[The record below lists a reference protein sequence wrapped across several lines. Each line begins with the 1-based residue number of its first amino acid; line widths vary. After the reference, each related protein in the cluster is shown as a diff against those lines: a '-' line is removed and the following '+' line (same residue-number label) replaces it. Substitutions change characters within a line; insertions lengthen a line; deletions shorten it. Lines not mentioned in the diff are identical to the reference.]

1 MRRGESISTSRPSR
15 RLSQVEKL
23 IWAPP
28 QYATLSRM
36 TPLQWFKAQ
45 SSAIGF
51 SCVCGLAT
59 LALPTSTVF
68 AQAAATA
75 SSRAPSDAPS
85 SVPSIDQALEAQT
98 ASGPALSPDGQ
109 RVVYEV
115 SRTNWKTNAF
125 ERDLWI
131 ADRAGKAHLLTSKVK
146 SSSGAQWSPDGRW
159 IAFSS
164 DRPGQVAETK
174 ADTKQI
180 YVIDPTGGEA
190 RQVTKL
196 EDGVDGY
203 EWAPDSKTIA
213 FTTKDPLSK
222 AQKDR
227 VERYGE
233 YTVVDGDERMM
244 HLWTV
249 DVTAAPVA
257 APATEAPAAE
267 NDQAAKSAAAKTP
280 PFGVPEAHRLTEGD
294 EFSVEG
300 FSWSKDGT
308 KIAFAASKDGELKNG
323 GTTTIYVVSVA
334 DKKVTKLVTTPG
346 PNTDPHF
353 SPDGSEVAFETAD
366 GAQYFFYANQ
376 KIAVVP
382 VTGGKPHVVSGT
394 FDEDVHLFEWTD
406 RGIYFG
412 ALKKTASHLY
422 RLNVATAAVEQVT
435 HPDDLMANSA
445 SFTKDFSEVAYVAAR
460 PNTGSEIYIAAT
472 TRATPAIQVTHLT
485 DRMKVYTLARREV
498 VSWKSGDGTT
508 IEGILMKP
516 ADFDAKKKY
525 PLLVVIHGG
534 PTGIDRPNVSPD
546 RYYPVE
552 QFVAKGALVLRPNYR
567 GSAGYGAAFRA
578 LNVRNL
584 GVGDYADVISG
595 VDYLIA
601 QGYVDKDRVGSMG
614 WSEGGYISA
623 FITTSS
629 DRFKAVSVGAGISD
643 WMTYYVNTDITPFTR
658 QYLKSTPWEDPEIYR
673 KASPIS
679 YIAKAK
685 TPTLIQQG
693 DRDKRVPVPDSFELR
708 QALEDKGVPVKMVL
722 YHGFG
727 HPIDKPKQ
735 QRAVME
741 ENLHWFEHYI
751 WGEPFVDGVGPGA
764 APFAIVR

>member
-1 MRRGESISTSRPSR
+1 MAWCA
-15 RLSQVEKL
+15 K
-23 IWAPP
+23 
-28 QYATLSRM
+28 LSRM
-36 TPLQWFKAQ
+36 TSQLRFQTKI
-45 SSAIGF
+45 SVVRV
-51 SCVCGLAT
+51 SCLFGLA
-59 LALPTSTVF
+59 LFLFAARVSF
-68 AQAAATA
+68 AQ
-75 SSRAPSDAPS
+75 APS
-85 SVPSIDQALEAQT
+85 SVPSIDQALEAQVP
-98 ASGPALSPDGQ
+98 SGPALSPDGQ

-115 SRTNWKTNAF
+115 SRTNWKADAF

-131 ADRAGKAHLLTSKVK
+131 ADRAGNTHLLSAQVK
-146 SSSGAQWSPDGRW
+146 SSSGAKWSPDGRW
-159 IAFSS
+159 VAFAS
-164 DRPGQVAETK
+164 DRPGQIAETK
-174 ADTKQI
+174 ADSKQI

-196 EDGVDGY
+196 DDGVSDF

-213 FTTKDPLSK
+213 FTTQDPLSK

-233 YTVVDGDERMM
+233 YTVIDGDERMT

-249 DVTAAPVA
+249 DVTQ
-257 APATEAPAAE
+257 APATGA
-267 NDQAAKSAAAKTP
+267 
-280 PFGVPEAHRLTEGD
+280 PEAHRLTEGD
-294 EFSVEG
+294 GFSVQG
-300 FSWSKDGT
+300 FSWSKDGS
-308 KIAFAASKDGELKNG
+308 KIAFAASKNGELKNG
-323 GTTTIYVVSVA
+323 GTTTVYVISVA
-334 DKKVTKLVTTPG
+334 DKKVTKLVTTSG
-346 PNTDPHF
+346 PNNDPHF
-353 SPDGSEVAFETAD
+353 SPDGTQVAFVTAD

-382 VTGGKPHVVSGT
+382 VTGGQPKVVSGA
-394 FDEDVHLFEWTD
+394 FDEDARLMEWSEN
-406 RGIYFG
+406 GIYFG

-422 RLNVATAAVEQVT
+422 RLNVTTGAVEQVT
-435 HPDDLMANSA
+435 HPDDLMASGA
-445 SFTKDFSEVAYVAAR
+445 SFSKDFSEVAYRAAM
-460 PNTGSEIYIAAT
+460 PNTGAEIYIAST
-472 TRATPAIQVTHLT
+472 TGNTPAIRVTHLS
-485 DRMKVYTLARREV
+485 DAMKSFTLARREV
-498 VSWKSGDGTT
+498 VRWRSGDGAA
-508 IEGILMKP
+508 IEGVLYKP
-516 ADFDAKKKY
+516 ANFDAKKRY

-534 PTGIDRPNVSPD
+534 PTGVDQPSVNPD
-546 RYYPVE
+546 RYYPIE
-552 QFVAKGALVLRPNYR
+552 EFVAKGALVLRPNYR

-595 VDYLIA
+595 VDYLIG
-601 QGYVDKDRVGSMG
+601 QGFVDKDRVGSMG

-658 QYLKSTPWEDPEIYR
+658 QYLKATPWDDPEIYR
-673 KASPIS
+673 KTSPIS

-741 ENLHWFEHYI
+741 ENLHWFGHYI
-751 WGEPFVDGVGPGA
+751 WGEPFADGVGPGA
-764 APFAIVR
+764 EPAAIK

>member
-1 MRRGESISTSRPSR
+1 M
-15 RLSQVEKL
+15 
-23 IWAPP
+23 
-28 QYATLSRM
+28 
-36 TPLQWFKAQ
+36 
-45 SSAIGF
+45 
-51 SCVCGLAT
+51 
-59 LALPTSTVF
+59 
-68 AQAAATA
+68 
-75 SSRAPSDAPS
+75 
-85 SVPSIDQALEAQT
+85 
-98 ASGPALSPDGQ
+98 SGAALSPDG
-109 RVVYEV
+109 RWVVYEV
-115 SRTNWKTNAF
+115 SRTNWKANAF

-131 ADRAGKAHLLTSKVK
+131 SDREGHAHLLTAQVK
-146 SSSGAQWSPDGRW
+146 SSSGARWSPDGRW
-159 IAFSS
+159 IAFAS
-164 DRPGQVAETK
+164 DRPGQIAETK
-174 ADTKQI
+174 ADSRQI
-180 YVIDPTGGEA
+180 YVIDAAGGEA
-190 RQVTKL
+190 RQETKL

-203 EWAPDSKTIA
+203 EWGPDSKTIA
-213 FTTKDPLSK
+213 FTTRDPESK

-227 VERYGE
+227 AEKYGD
-233 YTVVDGDERMM
+233 YSVIDGDERMT

-257 APATEAPAAE
+257 APEGKAPASTATP
-267 NDQAAKSAAAKTP
+267 TP

-294 EFSVEG
+294 EFSVQD
-300 FSWSKDGT
+300 FAWSKDGS

-323 GTTTIYVVSVA
+323 GTATVYTVSVA

-346 PNTDPHF
+346 PHTNPHF
-353 SPDGSEVAFETAD
+353 SPDGTQVAFATAD
-366 GAQYFFYANQ
+366 GAPFFFYANE

-382 VTGGKPHVVSGT
+382 ATGGKPKVVSGS
-394 FDEDVHLFEWTD
+394 FDEDARLLDWSEV
-406 RGIYFG
+406 GIYFA
-412 ALKKTASHLY
+412 ALKKTAAHLY
-422 RLNVATAAVEQVT
+422 RLNVATGTVEQLT
-435 HPDDLMANSA
+435 HPDDVVANGF
-445 SFTKDFSEVAYVAAR
+445 SFSKDFGQVAYRAGA
-460 PNTGSEIYIAAT
+460 PNTGVEIYVAST
-472 TRATPAIQVTHLT
+472 TGGAPVQVTHAG
-485 DRMKVYTLARREV
+485 DAMKGYTLARREV
-498 VSWKSGDGTT
+498 VQWKSGDGAT
-508 IEGILMKP
+508 IEGVLLKP

-534 PTGIDRPNVSPD
+534 PTGVDGPIVNPD

-552 QFVAKGALVLRPNYR
+552 QFVSKGALVLRPNYR

-595 VDYLIA
+595 VDYLIG
-601 QGYVDKDRVGSMG
+601 QGFVDKDRVGSMG

-623 FITTSS
+623 FIATAS

-658 QYLKSTPWEDPEIYR
+658 QYLKATPWDDPEIY
-673 KASPIS
+673 KKTSPIS

-693 DRDKRVPVPDSFELR
+693 DRDRRVPVPDSFELR

-741 ENLHWFEHYI
+741 ENLHWFGHYI
-751 WGEPFVDGVGPGA
+751 WGEPFVDGVGPGG
-764 APFAIVR
+764 APAVGK

>member
-1 MRRGESISTSRPSR
+1 MVLLAARPAAG
-15 RLSQVEKL
+15 Q
-23 IWAPP
+23 
-28 QYATLSRM
+28 
-36 TPLQWFKAQ
+36 
-45 SSAIGF
+45 AI
-51 SCVCGLAT
+51 A
-59 LALPTSTVF
+59 
-68 AQAAATA
+68 
-75 SSRAPSDAPS
+75 R
-85 SVPSIDQALEAQT
+85 VPSIDQALEMQT

-109 RVVYEV
+109 HVVYEV
-115 SRTNWKTNAF
+115 SRTNWKTDAF

-131 ADRAGKAHLLTSKVK
+131 ADRAGNSHLLTAQVK
-146 SSSGAQWSPDGRW
+146 SSSGARWSPDGRW
-159 IAFSS
+159 IAFAS
-164 DRPGQVAETK
+164 DRPGQIAETK
-174 ADTKQI
+174 ADSRQI
-180 YVIDPTGGEA
+180 YVIDPMGGEA

-203 EWAPDSKTIA
+203 EWGPDSKTIA

-233 YTVVDGDERMM
+233 YTVIDGDEQMT

-249 DVTAAPVA
+249 DVTADPVA
-257 APATEAPAAE
+257 PPAKDKSSSSTSATPA
-267 NDQAAKSAAAKTP
+267 P

-294 EFSVEG
+294 EFSVSG
-300 FSWSKDGT
+300 FAWSKDGS
-308 KIAFAASKDGELKNG
+308 KIAFAASRNGELKNG
-323 GTTTIYVVSVA
+323 GTSTVYVVSVA
-334 DKKVTKLVTTPG
+334 DKKVTKLVTSPG
-346 PNTDPHF
+346 PNSDPHF
-353 SPDGSEVAFETAD
+353 SPDGTQVAFVTAD
-366 GAQYFFYANQ
+366 GAPYFFYANQ

-382 VTGGKPHVVSGT
+382 VGGGRPKVVSGS
-394 FDEDVHLFEWTD
+394 FDEDARLLDWSEKGV
-406 RGIYFG
+406 YFA
-412 ALKKTASHLY
+412 ALKKTAGHLY
-422 RLNVATAAVEQVT
+422 RLNVATGAVVQVT
-435 HPDDLMANSA
+435 HPDYVVANGF
-445 SFTKDFSEVAYVAAR
+445 SFSKDFSEVAYRAAMPNSGAEIYVAST
-460 PNTGSEIYIAAT
+460 TGSG
-472 TRATPAIQVTHLT
+472 PAVQLTHL
-485 DRMKVYTLARREV
+485 DDAMKPYTLARREV
-498 VSWKSGDGTT
+498 VSWKSGDGAT
-508 IEGILMKP
+508 IEGVLLKP
-516 ADFDAKKKY
+516 ADFDPKKKY

-534 PTGIDRPNVSPD
+534 PTGVSQPVVNPD

-552 QFVAKGALVLRPNYR
+552 MFVAKGALVLRPNYR

-595 VDYLIA
+595 VDSLIA
-601 QGYVDKDRVGSMG
+601 QGFVDKDRVGSMG

-658 QYLKSTPWEDPEIYR
+658 QYLKATPWDDPEIY
-673 KASPIS
+673 KKTSPIT

-751 WGEPFVDGVGPGA
+751 WGEPFVEGVGPGA
-764 APFAIVR
+764 APVSSK

>member
-1 MRRGESISTSRPSR
+1 
-15 RLSQVEKL
+15 
-23 IWAPP
+23 
-28 QYATLSRM
+28 M
-36 TPLQWFKAQ
+36 TPHYGWKLLFAACMSGFALSFFNVPAAVGQTVAGA
-45 SSAIGF
+45 SA
-51 SCVCGLAT
+51 
-59 LALPTSTVF
+59 
-68 AQAAATA
+68 
-75 SSRAPSDAPS
+75 
-85 SVPSIDQALEAQT
+85 SVPTIDQALEFAT
-98 ASGPALSPDGQ
+98 ASGAALSPDGQ

-115 SRTNWKTNAF
+115 SRTNWKDNAF

-131 ADRAGKAHLLTSKVK
+131 SDRAGNTHLLTVQVK
-146 SSSGAQWSPDGRW
+146 SSSGARWSPNGKW
-159 IAFSS
+159 VAFAS

-174 ADTKQI
+174 ADTRQI
-180 YVIDPTGGEA
+180 YVIDPMGGEA

-203 EWAPDSKTIA
+203 EWGPDSKTIA
-213 FTTKDPLSK
+213 FTTKDPQSK

-233 YTVVDGDERMM
+233 YTVIDGDERMT

-249 DVTAAPVA
+249 DVTAAPVT
-257 APATEAPAAE
+257 APAKDKKPSSDAVV
-267 NDQAAKSAAAKTP
+267 P

-294 EFSVEG
+294 GFSVDG
-300 FSWSKDGT
+300 FSWSPDGT
-308 KIAFAASKDGELKNG
+308 KIAFDASKDGELKNG
-323 GTTTIYVVSVA
+323 GTSTVYVISIG

-346 PNTDPHF
+346 PNSDPHF
-353 SPDGSEVAFETAD
+353 SPDGTQVAFVTAD

-382 VTGGKPHVVSGT
+382 VTGGKPRVVSGS
-394 FDEDVHLFEWTD
+394 FDEDAHLFEWSEK
-406 RGIYFG
+406 GIYFG
-412 ALKKTASHLY
+412 ALKKTSSHLY
-422 RLNVATAAVEQVT
+422 RLNAATGAVEQVS
-435 HPDDLMANSA
+435 HPDDVMANGA
-445 SFTKDFSEVAYVAAR
+445 SFTKDFGEVAYTAAR
-460 PNTGSEIYIAAT
+460 PNTGSEIYIAST
-472 TRATPAIQVTHLT
+472 TGSGAAVRVTHLT
-485 DRMKVYTLARREV
+485 DAMKPYTLARREV

-508 IEGILMKP
+508 VEGILEKP

-534 PTGIDRPNVSPD
+534 PKGIDRPNVSPD

-567 GSAGYGAAFRA
+567 GSAGYGGAFRA

-595 VDYLIA
+595 VDYLIS
-601 QGYVDKDRVGSMG
+601 QGFVDKDRVGSMG

-643 WMTYYVNTDITPFTR
+643 WMTYYVNTDITPFTQ
-658 QYLKSTPWEDPEIYR
+658 QYLKATPWDDPEIY
-673 KASPIS
+673 KKTSPITYVS
-679 YIAKAK
+679 KAK

-764 APFAIVR
+764 APVATK

>member
-1 MRRGESISTSRPSR
+1 
-15 RLSQVEKL
+15 
-23 IWAPP
+23 
-28 QYATLSRM
+28 M
-36 TPLQWFKAQ
+36 TPHNWLKAHI
-45 SSAIGF
+45 SVA
-51 SCVCGLAT
+51 GL
-59 LALPTSTVF
+59 SFVF
-68 AQAAATA
+68 ALAIPASPAFAQNSATGQSA
-75 SSRAPSDAPS
+75 SGQSATGQSR
-85 SVPSIDQALEAQT
+85 VPTIDQALEAQT
-98 ASGPALSPDGQ
+98 ASAPALSPDGQ

-115 SRTNWKTNAF
+115 SRTNWKANAF

-131 ADRAGKAHLLTSKVK
+131 ADRAGNTHLLTSQVK
-146 SSSGAQWSPDGRW
+146 SSSGAKWSPDGRW
-159 IAFSS
+159 VAFAS
-164 DRPGQVAETK
+164 DRPGQVADTK
-174 ADTKQI
+174 ADTRQI

-196 EDGVDGY
+196 DDGVDGY

-233 YTVVDGDERMM
+233 YSVIDGDERMT

-249 DVTAAPVA
+249 DVTAPPVVAPMKSDSSTSA
-257 APATEAPAAE
+257 STSTSTTPATPPA
-267 NDQAAKSAAAKTP
+267 
-280 PFGVPEAHRLTEGD
+280 GVPEAHRLTEGD
-294 EFSVEG
+294 GFSVLG
-300 FSWSKDGT
+300 FSWAKDGS
-308 KIAFAASKDGELKNG
+308 KIAFAASKDGELKHG
-323 GTTTIYVVSVA
+323 GTTMIYVVTIA
-334 DKKVTKLVTTPG
+334 DKKVTKLVTAPG

-353 SPDGSEVAFETAD
+353 SPDGTQVAFVTAD

-382 VTGGKPHVVSGT
+382 ATGGTPKVVSGN
-394 FDEDVHLFEWTD
+394 FDEDARLLEWSEK
-406 RGIYFG
+406 GIYFS
-412 ALKKTASHLY
+412 ALKKTAAHLY
-422 RLNVATAAVEQVT
+422 LLNVTTASVEQVT
-435 HPDDLMANSA
+435 HPDDVVANGF
-445 SFTKDFSEVAYVAAR
+445 SFSKDFSQVAYRAAA
-460 PNTGSEIYIAAT
+460 PNTGGDIYVASTSNDSAAI
-472 TRATPAIQVTHLT
+472 RITHL
-485 DRMKVYTLARREV
+485 DDAMKAYTLARREV
-498 VSWKSGDGTT
+498 VHWKSGDGATV
-508 IEGILMKP
+508 EGILIKP
-516 ADFDAKKKY
+516 ADFDPKKKY

-534 PTGIDRPNVSPD
+534 PTGIDQPVINPD

-552 QFVAKGALVLRPNYR
+552 LFVEKGALVLRPNYR
-567 GSAGYGAAFRA
+567 GSAGYGGAFRA

-595 VDYLIA
+595 VDYLIS
-601 QGYVDKDRVGSMG
+601 QGFVDKDRVGSMG

-623 FITTSS
+623 FITASS

-658 QYLKSTPWEDPEIYR
+658 QYLKATPWDDPEIY
-673 KASPIS
+673 KKTSPIS
-679 YIAKAK
+679 YIAKAR

-764 APFAIVR
+764 APIVTK

>member
-1 MRRGESISTSRPSR
+1 
-15 RLSQVEKL
+15 
-23 IWAPP
+23 
-28 QYATLSRM
+28 M
-36 TPLQWFKAQ
+36 TPHQWFKAQ
-45 SSAIGF
+45 IFVAGL
-51 SCVCGLAT
+51 SCVYGLTT
-59 LALPTSTVF
+59 LALPARMAF
-68 AQAAATA
+68 AQATTTA
-75 SSRAPSDAPS
+75 SS
-85 SVPSIDQALEAQT
+85 SVPSIDQALEAQ
-98 ASGPALSPDGQ
+98 AALGAALSPDGQ

-115 SRTNWKTNAF
+115 SRTNWKSNAF

-131 ADRAGKAHLLTSKVK
+131 ADRAGNTHLLTAQEK
-146 SSSGAQWSPDGRW
+146 SSSGAKWSPDGRW
-159 IAFSS
+159 VAFVS

-174 ADTKQI
+174 ADSRQI

-196 EDGVDGY
+196 EDGVDGF

-213 FTTKDPLSK
+213 FTTKDPVSK

-227 VERYGE
+227 VERYRE
-233 YTVVDGDERMM
+233 YTVIDGDERMT

-249 DVTAAPVA
+249 DVTAAPVVAPAKDKSSSSASA
-257 APATEAPAAE
+257 AP
-267 NDQAAKSAAAKTP
+267 TP

-294 EFSVEG
+294 GFSVQG
-300 FSWSKDGT
+300 FSWSKDGE
-308 KIAFAASKDGELKNG
+308 KIAFAASKDGQLKNG
-323 GTTTIYVVSVA
+323 GTTTVYLITAA

-346 PNTDPHF
+346 PNTNPQF
-353 SPDGSEVAFETAD
+353 SPDGSEVAFVTAD

-376 KIAVVP
+376 KLAVVP
-382 VTGGKPHVVSGT
+382 VAGGKPRVVSGS
-394 FDEDVHLFEWTD
+394 FDEDARLLDWSEK
-406 RGIYFG
+406 GIYFAG
-412 ALKKTASHLY
+412 LKKTAAHLY
-422 RLNVATAAVEQVT
+422 VLNATTGAVVQVT
-435 HPDDLMANSA
+435 HPDDVVANGF
-445 SFTKDFSEVAYVAAR
+445 SFSKDFSQVAYRAAA
-460 PNTGSEIYIAAT
+460 PNAGGEIYVAST
-472 TRATPAIQVTHLT
+472 TGTGNAEQITHLC
-485 DRMKVYTLARREV
+485 DAMKPYTLARREV
-498 VSWKSGDGTT
+498 VHWKSGDGATV
-508 IEGILMKP
+508 EGVLLKP

-534 PTGIDRPNVSPD
+534 PTGIDQPVVNPD

-595 VDYLIA
+595 VDYLIS
-601 QGYVDKDRVGSMG
+601 QGFVDKDRVGSMG

-658 QYLKSTPWEDPEIYR
+658 QYLKSTPWDDPEIY
-673 KASPIS
+673 KKTSPIT

-727 HPIDKPKQ
+727 HPIDKPKE

-741 ENLHWFEHYI
+741 ENLHWFGHYI
-751 WGEPFVDGVGPGA
+751 WGEPFVDGIGPGA
-764 APFAIVR
+764 APIGAEK

>member
-1 MRRGESISTSRPSR
+1 MT
-15 RLSQVEKL
+15 
-23 IWAPP
+23 PP
-28 QYATLSRM
+28 NLSRAKF
-36 TPLQWFKAQ
+36 PVAGISCLVGVALLLPARLVAGQ
-45 SSAIGF
+45 AI
-51 SCVCGLAT
+51 A
-59 LALPTSTVF
+59 
-68 AQAAATA
+68 
-75 SSRAPSDAPS
+75 RI
-85 SVPSIDQALEAQT
+85 PSIDQALEAQT
-98 ASGPALSPDGQ
+98 ASGAALSPDGQ

-115 SRTNWKTNAF
+115 SRTNWKDNAF

-131 ADRAGKAHLLTSKVK
+131 ADRAGSTHLLTAQAK
-146 SSSGAQWSPDGRW
+146 SSSGARWSPDGRW
-159 IAFSS
+159 VAFAS

-174 ADTKQI
+174 ADSKQI
-180 YVIDPTGGEA
+180 YLIDPTGGEA

-196 EDGVDGY
+196 DDGVDAF

-233 YTVVDGDERMM
+233 YTVIDGDERMT

-257 APATEAPAAE
+257 APAKEKAA
-267 NDQAAKSAAAKTP
+267 ASGSAAPPP
-280 PFGVPEAHRLTEGD
+280 PFGVPEAHRLTEG
-294 EFSVEG
+294 EGFSVQG
-300 FSWSKDGT
+300 FSWSKDGA

-323 GTTTIYVVSVA
+323 GSTTVYVVAVA
-334 DKKVTKLVTTPG
+334 DRKVTKLVTTPG
-346 PNTDPHF
+346 PNNDPHF
-353 SPDGSEVAFETAD
+353 SPDGRQVAFATAD

-382 VTGGKPHVVSGT
+382 VTGGTPKVVSGS
-394 FDEDVHLFEWTD
+394 FDEDARLLDWSEK
-406 RGIYFG
+406 GIYFS
-412 ALKKTASHLY
+412 ALKKTAAHLY
-422 RLNVATAAVEQVT
+422 LLNVTTGATEQVT
-435 HPDDLMANSA
+435 HPDDVVANGF
-445 SFTKDFSEVAYVAAR
+445 SFSKDFSQLAYSAAR
-460 PNTGSEIYIAAT
+460 PNTGGDIYIASTTDGSAAT
-472 TRATPAIQVTHLT
+472 RVTHL
-485 DRMKVYTLARREV
+485 DDAMKPYTLARREV
-498 VSWKSGDGTT
+498 VRWKSGDGALV
-508 IEGILMKP
+508 ESILVKP
-516 ADFDAKKKY
+516 ADFDPKKKY

-534 PTGIDRPNVSPD
+534 PTGIDRPNVAPD

-601 QGYVDKDRVGSMG
+601 QGFVDKDRVGSMG

-658 QYLKSTPWEDPEIYR
+658 QYLKATPWDDPEIY
-673 KASPIS
+673 KKTSPIS

-751 WGEPFVDGVGPGA
+751 WGEPFKDGVGPGA
-764 APFAIVR
+764 APIATK

>member
-1 MRRGESISTSRPSR
+1 
-15 RLSQVEKL
+15 
-23 IWAPP
+23 
-28 QYATLSRM
+28 M
-36 TPLQWFKAQ
+36 TPAQWFKEQ
-45 SSAIGF
+45 FPAIGV
-51 SCVCGLAT
+51 SCLCGLALLSLPT
-59 LALPTSTVF
+59 RLAL
-68 AQAAATA
+68 AQTPEPAA
-75 SSRAPSDAPS
+75 S

-98 ASGPALSPDGQ
+98 ASGAALSPDAQ
-109 RVVYEV
+109 HVVYEV
-115 SRTNWKTNAF
+115 SRTNWKTDAF

-131 ADRAGKAHLLTSKVK
+131 ADRAGNTHLLTAQVK
-146 SSSGAQWSPDGRW
+146 SSSGARWSPDGRW
-159 IAFSS
+159 IAFGS
-164 DRPGQVAETK
+164 DRPGQIAETK
-174 ADTKQI
+174 ADTRQI
-180 YVIDPTGGEA
+180 YVIDPMGGEA

-196 EDGVDGY
+196 DDGVDGF

-227 VERYGE
+227 AERYGD
-233 YTVVDGDERMM
+233 YTVVDGDERMT

-249 DVTAAPVA
+249 DVTAAPVVASPTTSKNSTSTATA
-257 APATEAPAAE
+257 A
-267 NDQAAKSAAAKTP
+267 P

-294 EFSVEG
+294 EFSVLG

-308 KIAFAASKDGELKNG
+308 QVAFAASKDGELKNG
-323 GTTTIYVVSVA
+323 GTTTVYVVSVA
-334 DKKVTKLVTTPG
+334 DKKVTKLVTTSG
-346 PNTDPHF
+346 PNNDPHF
-353 SPDGSEVAFETAD
+353 SPDGTQVAFVTAD
-366 GAQYFFYANQ
+366 GARYFFYANQ

-382 VTGGKPHVVSGT
+382 VTGGQPKVVSGN
-394 FDEDVHLFEWTD
+394 FDEDARLLEWSEN
-406 RGIYFG
+406 GIYFG
-412 ALKKTASHLY
+412 ALKKTTAHLY
-422 RLNVATAAVEQVT
+422 LLNVATGAVEQVT
-435 HPDDLMANSA
+435 HPDDVVANGF
-445 SFTKDFSEVAYVAAR
+445 SFSKDFSRVAYRAAT
-460 PNTGSEIYIAAT
+460 PNTGAEIYVASTMGAGPAT
-472 TRATPAIQVTHLT
+472 QVTHL
-485 DRMKVYTLARREV
+485 DDAMKSYTLARREV
-498 VSWKSGDGTT
+498 VRWKSGDGTT
-508 IEGILMKP
+508 VEGILLKP
-516 ADFDAKKKY
+516 ANFDPKKKY

-534 PTGIDRPNVSPD
+534 PTGVDQPVVNPD

-601 QGYVDKDRVGSMG
+601 QGFVDKDRVGSMG

-629 DRFKAVSVGAGISD
+629 DRFRAVSVGAGISD

-658 QYLKSTPWEDPEIYR
+658 QYLKATPWDDPEIYR
-673 KASPIS
+673 KTSPIT
-679 YIAKAK
+679 YVAKAK

-741 ENLHWFEHYI
+741 ENLHWFGHYI

-764 APFAIVR
+764 APVPSAK

>member
-1 MRRGESISTSRPSR
+1 
-15 RLSQVEKL
+15 
-23 IWAPP
+23 
-28 QYATLSRM
+28 M
-36 TPLQWFKAQ
+36 TPHQWFKSQIFVA
-45 SSAIGF
+45 GL
-51 SCVCGLAT
+51 SCVSGFAT
-59 LALPTSTVF
+59 LALPARVALAQETS
-68 AQAAATA
+68 
-75 SSRAPSDAPS
+75 S

-98 ASGPALSPDGQ
+98 ASGSALSPDGQ

-115 SRTNWKTNAF
+115 WRTNWKSNAF

-131 ADRAGKAHLLTSKVK
+131 ADRTGNTHLLTMQEK
-146 SSSGAQWSPDGRW
+146 SSSGAKWSPDGRW
-159 IAFSS
+159 VAFVS
-164 DRPGQVAETK
+164 DRPGQVGETK
-174 ADTKQI
+174 ADSRQI

-196 EDGVDGY
+196 DDGVDGF

-227 VERYGE
+227 AERYGD
-233 YTVVDGDERMM
+233 YTVIDGDERMT

-257 APATEAPAAE
+257 APAKDARDKSSTSASAAPA
-267 NDQAAKSAAAKTP
+267 P

-294 EFSVEG
+294 SFSVQG
-300 FSWSKDGT
+300 FSWSKDGA

-323 GTTTIYVVSVA
+323 GTSTVYVVTA
-334 DKKVTKLVTTPG
+334 AEKKVTKLVTTPG

-353 SPDGSEVAFETAD
+353 SPDGREVAFVTAD
-366 GAQYFFYANQ
+366 GAQYFFYSNQ

-382 VTGGKPHVVSGT
+382 VAGGTPKVVSGS
-394 FDEDVHLFEWTD
+394 FDEDARLLDWSEK
-406 RGIYFG
+406 GIYFA
-412 ALKKTASHLY
+412 ALKKTAAHLY
-422 RLNVATAAVEQVT
+422 LLNPASGAVVQVT
-435 HPDDLMANSA
+435 HPDDVVANGF
-445 SFTKDFSEVAYVAAR
+445 SFSKDFSQVAYRAAAPNAGGEIYVAA
-460 PNTGSEIYIAAT
+460 TSGDGSAV
-472 TRATPAIQVTHLT
+472 RVTHLS
-485 DRMKVYTLARREV
+485 DAMKPYTLARREV
-498 VSWKSGDGTT
+498 VRWKSGDGATV
-508 IEGILMKP
+508 EGVLLKP

-534 PTGIDRPNVSPD
+534 PTGVDQPVVNPD

-567 GSAGYGAAFRA
+567 GSAGYGGAFRA

-595 VDYLIA
+595 VDYLIS
-601 QGYVDKDRVGSMG
+601 QGFVDKDRVGSMG

-623 FITTSS
+623 FITASS

-658 QYLKSTPWEDPEIYR
+658 QYLKATPWDDPEIYR
-673 KASPIS
+673 KTSPIT

-727 HPIDKPKQ
+727 HPIDKPKE

-741 ENLHWFEHYI
+741 ENLHWFGHYI
-751 WGEPFVDGVGPGA
+751 WDEPFVEGVGPGA
-764 APFAIVR
+764 APIGAGK

>member
-1 MRRGESISTSRPSR
+1 L
-15 RLSQVEKL
+15 RLSQRLSFGRKL
-23 IWAPP
+23 IGVRRQCAK
-28 QYATLSRM
+28 LSRM
-36 TPLQWFKAQ
+36 TSQLRSQAKI
-45 SSAIGF
+45 SAICV
-51 SCVCGLAT
+51 SCLCGLALFSFAARFS
-59 LALPTSTVF
+59 LA
-68 AQAAATA
+68 QGAA
-75 SSRAPSDAPS
+75 S
-85 SVPSIDQALEAQT
+85 SVPTIDQALEFQT

-115 SRTNWKTNAF
+115 SRTNWKANAF

-131 ADRAGKAHLLTSKVK
+131 ADRAGSTHLLTSQVK
-146 SSSGAQWSPDGRW
+146 TSSGARWSPDGKW
-159 IAFSS
+159 VAFTS
-164 DRPGQVAETK
+164 DRPGQIAETK
-174 ADTKQI
+174 ADSRQI
-180 YVIDPTGGEA
+180 YVIDPMGGEA

-196 EDGVDGY
+196 DDGVDGF
-203 EWAPDSKTIA
+203 EWRPDSKTIA
-213 FTTKDPLSK
+213 FTTMDPLSK

-233 YTVVDGDERMM
+233 YSVIDGDTRMT
-244 HLWTV
+244 HLWML
-249 DVTAAPVA
+249 DVTQ
-257 APATEAPAAE
+257 ATVGTA
-267 NDQAAKSAAAKTP
+267 
-280 PFGVPEAHRLTEGD
+280 PEAHRLTEGED
-294 EFSVEG
+294 FSVEG

-308 KIAFAASKDGELKNG
+308 KIAFAAAKNGELKNG
-323 GTTTIYVVSVA
+323 GTATIYVLSVA
-334 DKKVTKLVTTPG
+334 DKKVTKLVTAPG

-353 SPDGSEVAFETAD
+353 SPDGTQVAFVTAD

-382 VTGGKPHVVSGT
+382 VTGGTPRVVSGS
-394 FDEDVHLFEWTD
+394 FDEDARLFDWSEK
-406 RGIYFG
+406 GIYFG

-422 RLNVATAAVEQVT
+422 RLNVATGAVEQVT
-435 HPDDLMANSA
+435 HPDDVMANGA
-445 SFTKDFSEVAYVAAR
+445 SFSKDFGEVAYTAAT
-460 PNTGSEIYIAAT
+460 PNTASEIYIAPT
-472 TRATPAIQVTHLT
+472 TGSGGAVQITHLM
-485 DRMKVYTLARREV
+485 DAMKPYTLARREV
-498 VSWKSGDGTT
+498 VSWKSGDGVTV
-508 IEGILMKP
+508 EGILEKP

-534 PTGIDRPNVSPD
+534 PTGIDRPNVSAD

-552 QFVAKGALVLRPNYR
+552 LFVAKGALVLRPNYR
-567 GSAGYGAAFRA
+567 GSAGYGAKFRA

-595 VDYLIA
+595 VDYLIS
-601 QGYVDKDRVGSMG
+601 QGFVDKDKVGSMG

-658 QYLKSTPWEDPEIYR
+658 QYLKATPWDDPEIY
-673 KASPIS
+673 KKTSPIT

-708 QALEDKGVPVKMVL
+708 QALEDKGIPVKMVL

-741 ENLHWFEHYI
+741 ENLHWFGHYI

-764 APFAIVR
+764 APIATK

>member
-1 MRRGESISTSRPSR
+1 
-15 RLSQVEKL
+15 
-23 IWAPP
+23 
-28 QYATLSRM
+28 M
-36 TPLQWFKAQ
+36 TPYQQLKVQI
-45 SSAIGF
+45 SVVGL
-51 SCVCGLAT
+51 SCVYSLAM
-59 LALPTSTVF
+59 LASPVRVAF
-68 AQAAATA
+68 AQAPATA
-75 SSRAPSDAPS
+75 SS

-98 ASGPALSPDGQ
+98 ASGAALSPDGQ

-115 SRTNWKTNAF
+115 SRTNWKANAF

-131 ADRAGKAHLLTSKVK
+131 ADRAGNTHLLTSQVK
-146 SSSGAQWSPDGRW
+146 SSSGARWSPDGRW
-159 IAFSS
+159 VAFVS
-164 DRPGQVAETK
+164 DRAGQVAETK
-174 ADTKQI
+174 ADSKQI

-196 EDGVDGY
+196 DDGVDGF
-203 EWAPDSKTIA
+203 EWGPDSKTIA

-227 VERYGE
+227 EERYGE
-233 YTVVDGDERMM
+233 YTVIDGDARMT

-257 APATEAPAAE
+257 APAKEKASG
-267 NDQAAKSAAAKTP
+267 SAAAAP

-294 EFSVEG
+294 GFSVQG
-300 FSWSKDGT
+300 FSWSKDGA

-323 GTTTIYVVSVA
+323 GTTTVYVVAVA
-334 DKKVTKLVTTPG
+334 DRKVTKLVTAPG
-346 PNTDPHF
+346 PNNDPHF
-353 SPDGSEVAFETAD
+353 SPDGTQVAFVTAD

-376 KIAVVP
+376 KIAVVA
-382 VTGGKPHVVSGT
+382 VTGGAPKVVSGS
-394 FDEDVHLFEWTD
+394 FDEDARLLDWSEK
-406 RGIYFG
+406 GIYFS
-412 ALKKTASHLY
+412 ALKKTAAHLY
-422 RLNVATAAVEQVT
+422 LLNVATDGVEQVT
-435 HPDDLMANSA
+435 HPDDVVANGF
-445 SFTKDFSEVAYVAAR
+445 SFSKDFSQVAYSAAR
-460 PNTGSEIYIAAT
+460 PNTGGDIYIAST
-472 TRATPAIQVTHLT
+472 TEGSPAARVTHL
-485 DRMKVYTLARREV
+485 DDAMKPYTLARREV
-498 VSWKSGDGTT
+498 VRWKSGDGAMV
-508 IEGILMKP
+508 EGILVKP

-534 PTGIDRPNVSPD
+534 PTGIDRPTIAPD

-601 QGYVDKDRVGSMG
+601 QGFVDKDRVGSMG

-623 FITTSS
+623 FITTAS

-658 QYLKSTPWEDPEIYR
+658 QYLKATPWDDPEIY
-673 KASPIS
+673 KKTSPIS

-751 WGEPFVDGVGPGA
+751 WGEPFADGVGPGA
-764 APFAIVR
+764 APVGSK

>member
-1 MRRGESISTSRPSR
+1 MTLDHGFRVRTSAPFVSVVCVVASLLLPARLV
-15 RLSQVEKL
+15 LSQ
-23 IWAPP
+23 
-28 QYATLSRM
+28 
-36 TPLQWFKAQ
+36 
-45 SSAIGF
+45 
-51 SCVCGLAT
+51 
-59 LALPTSTVF
+59 
-68 AQAAATA
+68 
-75 SSRAPSDAPS
+75 S
-85 SVPSIDQALEAQT
+85 SVAVAAKVPTIDQALEAQT

-115 SRTNWKTNAF
+115 SRTNWKSNAF

-131 ADRAGKAHLLTSKVK
+131 ADRSGSARLLTSQTK
-146 SSSGAQWSPDGRW
+146 SSSNAQWSPDGRW
-159 IAFSS
+159 IAFIS
-164 DRPGQVAETK
+164 DRPGQIAETK
-174 ADTKQI
+174 ADSKQI
-180 YVIDPTGGEA
+180 YMIDSMGGEA
-190 RQVTKL
+190 RQLTKL
-196 EDGVDGY
+196 EDGVDGFQ
-203 EWAPDSKTIA
+203 WAPDSKTIA

-233 YTVVDGDERMM
+233 YTVVDGDVRMT
-244 HLWTV
+244 HIWTV
-249 DVTAAPVA
+249 DVT
-257 APATEAPAAE
+257 
-267 NDQAAKSAAAKTP
+267 KTP
-280 PFGVPEAHRLTEGD
+280 ASGAPEAHKLTDGEG
-294 EFSVEG
+294 FSVLD

-308 KIAFAASKDGELKNG
+308 TIAFSAAKDGELKNG
-323 GTTTIYVVSVA
+323 GTSTIYLVSVA
-334 DKKVTKLVTTPG
+334 DKKVRKLVTTPG
-346 PNTDPHF
+346 PNTDPKF
-353 SPDGSEVAFETAD
+353 SPDGSQVAFVTAD

-382 VTGGKPHVVSGT
+382 VTGGQPKVVSGG
-394 FDEDVHLFEWTD
+394 FDEDMRLLDWSEQ
-406 RGIYFG
+406 GIYFG
-412 ALKKTASHLY
+412 ALKKTAAHLY
-422 RLNVATAAVEQVT
+422 RLNPATGAVEQVT
-435 HPDDLMANSA
+435 HPDDVVANGF
-445 SFTKDFSEVAYVAAR
+445 SFSKDFSRVAYRAAL
-460 PNTGSEIYIAAT
+460 PNAGGEIYLAST
-472 TRATPAIQVTHLT
+472 TGADPALPVTHLN
-485 DRMKVYTLARREV
+485 DVMKPYVLARREV
-498 VSWKSGDGTT
+498 VHWRSGDGTT
-508 IEGILMKP
+508 VEGILLKP

-534 PTGIDRPNVSPD
+534 PTGVDQPVVNPD

-595 VDYLIA
+595 VDSLIA
-601 QGYVDKDRVGSMG
+601 QGFVDKNRVGSMG

-629 DRFKAVSVGAGISD
+629 ARFKAVSVGAGISD

-658 QYLKSTPWEDPEIYR
+658 QYLKGTPWDDPEIY
-673 KASPIS
+673 KKTSPIT

-764 APFAIVR
+764 APEIAK

>member
-1 MRRGESISTSRPSR
+1 
-15 RLSQVEKL
+15 
-23 IWAPP
+23 
-28 QYATLSRM
+28 M
-36 TPLQWFKAQ
+36 TPARWFQTQISVVGVSCLLSIVALF
-45 SSAIGF
+45 SPARSA
-51 SCVCGLAT
+51 
-59 LALPTSTVF
+59 F
-68 AQAAATA
+68 AQTA
-75 SSRAPSDAPS
+75 DSH
-85 SVPSIDQALEAQT
+85 VPSIDQALEAQT
-98 ASGPALSPDGQ
+98 ASGAALSPDGQ

-115 SRTNWKTNAF
+115 SRTNWKDNAF

-131 ADRAGKAHLLTSKVK
+131 ADRAGSTHLLTAQVK
-146 SSSGAQWSPDGRW
+146 SSSGAKWSPDGRW
-159 IAFSS
+159 VAFAS

-174 ADTKQI
+174 ADSKQI
-180 YVIDPTGGEA
+180 YVIDPMGGEA

-196 EDGVDGY
+196 EDGVDGF
-203 EWAPDSKTIA
+203 EWGPDSKTIA

-233 YTVVDGDERMM
+233 YTVIDGDERMT

-249 DVTAAPVA
+249 DVTGTPAA
-257 APATEAPAAE
+257 APAKDKKPSSSSDAPA
-267 NDQAAKSAAAKTP
+267 P

-294 EFSVEG
+294 GFSVQG
-300 FSWSKDGT
+300 FSWSKDGA

-323 GTTTIYVVSVA
+323 GTTTVYVVSVA

-353 SPDGSEVAFETAD
+353 SPDGTQVAFGTAD

-382 VTGGKPHVVSGT
+382 VTGGTPKVVSGA
-394 FDEDVHLFEWTD
+394 FDEDARLLDWSEG
-406 RGIYFG
+406 GIYFA
-412 ALKKTASHLY
+412 ALKKTAAHLY
-422 RLNVATAAVEQVT
+422 RLNVTTGAVEQAT
-435 HPDDLMANSA
+435 HPDDVVANGF
-445 SFTKDFSEVAYVAAR
+445 SFSKDFSQVAYRAAL
-460 PNTGSEIYIAAT
+460 PDTGGEIYVASTNGDGAAV
-472 TRATPAIQVTHLT
+472 PVTHLN
-485 DRMKVYTLARREV
+485 DAMKPYTLARREV
-498 VSWKSGDGTT
+498 VRWKSGDGTT
-508 IEGILMKP
+508 VEGILDKP
-516 ADFDAKKKY
+516 ANFDPKKKY

-534 PTGIDRPNVSPD
+534 PTGVDQPVVNPD

-552 QFVAKGALVLRPNYR
+552 QFVEKGALVLRPNYR

-601 QGYVDKDRVGSMG
+601 QGFVDKDRVGSMG

-623 FITTSS
+623 FITASS

-658 QYLKSTPWEDPEIYR
+658 QYLKGTPWDDPEVY
-673 KASPIS
+673 KKTSPIS

-741 ENLHWFEHYI
+741 ENLHWFGHYI

-764 APFAIVR
+764 APVATK

>member
-1 MRRGESISTSRPSR
+1 MAVVRRC
-15 RLSQVEKL
+15 
-23 IWAPP
+23 
-28 QYATLSRM
+28 ATLSRM
-36 TPLQWFKAQ
+36 TPCNLSKSKFSAAAV
-45 SSAIGF
+45 SSLFGVAL
-51 SCVCGLAT
+51 VLLPVRLA
-59 LALPTSTVF
+59 AG
-68 AQAAATA
+68 QAAA
-75 SSRAPSDAPS
+75 R
-85 SVPSIDQALEAQT
+85 VPSIDQALEAQT
-98 ASGPALSPDGQ
+98 ASGAALSPDGQ

-115 SRTNWKTNAF
+115 SRTNWKENAF

-131 ADRAGKAHLLTSKVK
+131 ADREGKTHVLTAQEK
-146 SSSGAQWSPDGRW
+146 SSSGARWSPDGRW
-159 IAFSS
+159 VAFAS
-164 DRPGQVAETK
+164 DRPGQVRETK
-174 ADTKQI
+174 ADSRQI
-180 YVIDPTGGEA
+180 YVIDPSGGEA

-196 EDGVDGY
+196 DEGVDGF

-233 YTVVDGDERMM
+233 YTVIDGDVRMT

-249 DVTAAPVA
+249 DVTADVVVAP
-257 APATEAPAAE
+257 PK
-267 NDQAAKSAAAKTP
+267 DAKEKSSASTSAGPTP

-294 EFSVEG
+294 GFSVQG

-308 KIAFAASKDGELKNG
+308 KIAFAASKDSELKNG
-323 GTTTIYVVSVA
+323 GTTTVYLVTVA
-334 DKKVTKLVTTPG
+334 DRKVTKLVTTPG
-346 PNTDPHF
+346 PNNDPRF
-353 SPDGSEVAFETAD
+353 SPDGNEVAFVTAD

-376 KIAVVP
+376 KIAMVP
-382 VTGGKPHVVSGT
+382 VGGGTPKVVSGS
-394 FDEDVHLFEWTD
+394 FDEDAHLFAWSEK
-406 RGIYFG
+406 GIYFG

-422 RLNVATAAVEQVT
+422 RLNVTTGAVEQVT
-435 HPDDLMANSA
+435 HPDDLMANGA
-445 SFTKDFSEVAYVAAR
+445 SFSKDFGEVAYTAAM
-460 PNTGSEIYIAAT
+460 PNTGTEIYVAST
-472 TRATPAIQVTHLT
+472 TGSGAPMRITHLT
-485 DRMKVYTLARREV
+485 DAMKAYTLARREV
-498 VSWKSGDGTT
+498 VSWKSGDGATV
-508 IEGILMKP
+508 EGILEKP
-516 ADFDAKKKY
+516 ADFDTKKKY

-534 PTGIDRPNVSPD
+534 PTGVDRPNVSAD

-552 QFVAKGALVLRPNYR
+552 LFVAKGALVLRPNYR

-595 VDYLIA
+595 VDHLIA

-658 QYLKSTPWEDPEIYR
+658 QYLKATPWDDPEIY
-673 KASPIS
+673 KKTSPIS

-751 WGEPFVDGVGPGA
+751 WGEPFADGIGPGA
-764 APFAIVR
+764 APLGTK

>member
-1 MRRGESISTSRPSR
+1 
-15 RLSQVEKL
+15 
-23 IWAPP
+23 
-28 QYATLSRM
+28 M
-36 TPLQWFKAQ
+36 TPHNLSKAKFPV
-45 SSAIGF
+45 AGV
-51 SCVCGLAT
+51 SCLFGLALVLLPGR
-59 LALPTSTVF
+59 LA
-68 AQAAATA
+68 AGQAMA
-75 SSRAPSDAPS
+75 R
-85 SVPSIDQALEAQT
+85 VPSIDQALEMQT
-98 ASGPALSPDGQ
+98 ASGAALSPDGQ

-115 SRTNWKTNAF
+115 SRTNWKDNAF

-131 ADRAGKAHLLTSKVK
+131 ADRAGSAHLLTAQVK
-146 SSSGAQWSPDGRW
+146 SSSGAKWSPDGRW
-159 IAFSS
+159 VAFVS
-164 DRPGQVAETK
+164 DRPGQIAETK
-174 ADTKQI
+174 ADTRQI

-196 EDGVDGY
+196 DDGVDGF

-227 VERYGE
+227 MERYGE
-233 YTVVDGDERMM
+233 YTVIDGDERMT

-249 DVTAAPVA
+249 DVTAAPVV
-257 APATEAPAAE
+257 APAKEAKEKSPA
-267 NDQAAKSAAAKTP
+267 SAASAP

-294 EFSVEG
+294 GFSVQG

-308 KIAFAASKDGELKNG
+308 KVAFAASKDGELKNG
-323 GTTTIYVVSVA
+323 GTTTVYVVTVA
-334 DKKVTKLVTTPG
+334 DKKVTKLVTAPG
-346 PNTDPHF
+346 PNSDPHF
-353 SPDGSEVAFETAD
+353 SPDGSEVAFVTAD

-382 VTGGKPHVVSGT
+382 VAGGKPRVVSGS
-394 FDEDVHLFEWTD
+394 FDEDAGLLDWSEK
-406 RGIYFG
+406 GIYFA
-412 ALKKTASHLY
+412 ALKKTARHLY
-422 RLNVATAAVEQVT
+422 RLNATTGAVEQVT
-435 HPDDLMANSA
+435 HPDDVVAIGF
-445 SFTKDFSEVAYVAAR
+445 SFSKDFSQVAYGAAM
-460 PNTGSEIYIAAT
+460 PNTGGEIYIASTSGDGAAV
-472 TRATPAIQVTHLT
+472 RVTHL
-485 DRMKVYTLARREV
+485 DDAMKPYTLARREV
-498 VSWKSGDGTT
+498 VRWKSGDGAMV
-508 IEGILMKP
+508 EGILAKP
-516 ADFDAKKKY
+516 ADFDPKKKY

-534 PTGIDRPNVSPD
+534 PTGIDRPNIAPD

-601 QGYVDKDRVGSMG
+601 QGFVDKDRVGSMG

-658 QYLKSTPWEDPEIYR
+658 QYLKATPWDDPEIY
-673 KASPIS
+673 KKTSPIT

-751 WGEPFVDGVGPGA
+751 WGEPFADGVGPGA
-764 APFAIVR
+764 APLATK